1 VGWTGNDPDIK
12 VAQQNQQDVKV
23 DFSVTTTPIAQALAV
38 SSATAVAQINLLLF
52 AGRMSAGLRTRILDA
67 MQNQVNPNA
76 STRNKD
82 RLQIAVFIALSSS
95 EYMIER

>member
-1 VGWTGNDPDIK
+1 
-12 VAQQNQQDVKV
+12 
-23 DFSVTTTPIAQALAV
+23 
-38 SSATAVAQINLLLF
+38 LLLF

-67 MQNQVNPNA
+67 MQNQVSWNTA
-76 STRNKD
+76 TRNKD